1 MTMRRLSKR
10 VKHGSI
16 SILLTLLTLLVIALV
31 YVASELLT
39 ERFGLSIDMTAGG
52 IYEVSDQ
59 TRDYLETLGEE
70 IVFTVLAD
78 QNDYETLQGYAQ
90 INELMRKYVLYSNG
104 KIQIRYVN
112 VYQNP
117 SFLND
122 YPTSQT
128 LREGAVIIESSQ
140 RYTAY
145 QIDDFYEF
153 TTDETFD
160 ETYISGNVAE
170 QKLTSGIRFVTM
182 ESLPQI
188 VMLAGHGEANL
199 SEFDTLISQNNY
211 AVETINLLQDDI
223 PEGTNLVVLN
233 APQSDFTVEEIDK
246 LDRYLERNEAALLYL
261 YSPNY
266 GEHPVL
272 ERFAAEWGVRFVQE
286 LVVDPNRA
294 VGGLNYIAPLVIKS
308 DVTSTLEKTTNT
320 ILMMALPGHI
330 ELLWESRSARS
341 LVPLLRTSDGSYSKH
356 MDETLSTLEQ
366 ESGDAEGP
374 FCLGVMSEQ
383 RQFKDQQEQTSRVF
397 FYASDTLLADT
408 FLQTSNLMN
417 RSYASALLSYLYKQ
431 EDTVV
436 FEAKTMESDLLVMT
450 GDTATGIFWGFVVAL
465 PALTL
470 VLGLAIWLRRR
481 RL

>member
-1 MTMRRLSKR
+1 MCRLSKR
-10 VKHGSI
+10 LKHGSVSVLFTLI
-16 SILLTLLTLLVIALV
+16 SLVLIALV
-31 YVASELLT
+31 YVTSELLT
-39 ERFGLSIDMTAGG
+39 ERFGLSVDMTAGK
-52 IYEVSDQ
+52 IYEISDQ
-59 TRDYLETLGEE
+59 TKECLKNLDED
-70 IVFTVLAD
+70 IMFTVLAD

-90 INELMRKYVLYSNG
+90 INALMRKYVMYSDG

-117 SFLND
+117 SFLNG
-122 YPTSQT
+122 YPTTQA

-182 ESLPQI
+182 ETLPQI
-188 VMLAGHGEANL
+188 VMISGHNEAAL
-199 SEFDTLISQNNY
+199 DEFDSIISQNNY
-211 AVETINLLQDDI
+211 AIETINLLRGDI
-223 PEGTNLVVLN
+223 PEGANLVVLN
-233 APQSDFTVEEIDK
+233 APQSDFSAEEIDK

-272 ERFAAEWGVRFVQE
+272 NRFAAEWGVRFAQD
-286 LVVDPNRA
+286 LVVDPSRA

-308 DVTSTLEKTTNT
+308 DVTAALEKTTNT
-320 ILMMALPGHI
+320 ILMMALPSHV
-330 ELLWESRSARS
+330 ELLWESRGARS
-341 LVPLLRTSDGSYSKH
+341 LIPLLRSSDDSYSKRIA
-356 MDETLSTLEQ
+356 ETLTTLEK
-366 ESGDAEGP
+366 ETDDVEGP

-383 RQFKDQQEQTSRVF
+383 RQFIDHQERVSRVF

-431 EDTVV
+431 EDTIV
-436 FEAKTMESDLLVMT
+436 FEAKSMESDLLVMT
-450 GDTATGIFWGFVVAL
+450 GDVSTKIFWSLVVAL
-465 PALTL
+465 PSLTL
-470 VLGLAIWLRRR
+470 ALGLIVWLRRR